1 MRSFVTSSSSKMRGT
16 ESFIVP
22 GGGIPDDR
30 RVAWMES
37 MVSASK
43 PTPRM
48 ISVEELEELA
58 REINGTC
65 ARLSIL
71 LNDDPLADRL

>member
-1 MRSFVTSSSSKMRGT
+1 
-16 ESFIVP
+16 
-22 GGGIPDDR
+22 
-30 RVAWMES
+30 MES